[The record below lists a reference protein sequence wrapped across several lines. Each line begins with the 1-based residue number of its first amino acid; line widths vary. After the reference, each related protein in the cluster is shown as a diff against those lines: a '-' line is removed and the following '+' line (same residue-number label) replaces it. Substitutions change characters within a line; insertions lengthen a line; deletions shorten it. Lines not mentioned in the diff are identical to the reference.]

1 MGSPRQEYWSGL
13 PFPSPGDLPDPGIKP
28 TSPALVGGLFSTERP
43 GKPLLFI
50 VDIAIQIC
58 YVRINRNESVEIENL
73 ICAGEKEGEEGR
85 DCIISYKT
93 NFSKEGNLIISLL
106 GELPDGYATDSS
118 KQHRTSTSRSQLCTN
133 STFCGWALVMVSNL
147 KASPWNPRI
156 HYYESIHSTCRQ
168 VRSPD
173 AMASVLAATHV

>member
-1 MGSPRQEYWSGL
+1 MSDSAVPGTVARQAPLTMGSPRQEYWSGL

-58 YVRINRNESVEIENL
+58 YVRINRNESVEVENL

-93 NFSKEGNLIISLL
+93 DFSKGGSLIISLL
-106 GELPDGYATDSS
+106 GKLPDGYATDSS

-133 STFCGWALVMVSNL
+133 STFCG
-147 KASPWNPRI
+147 
-156 HYYESIHSTCRQ
+156 
-168 VRSPD
+168 
-173 AMASVLAATHV
+173 